1 MTTSTDTTT
10 SAEQAADLAALQA
23 AASEPGPTSGGIA
36 QAEAPAPGP
45 DLAQEIAGLVSV
57 AVATLGPMFPS
68 LKATYTP
75 EITQAA
81 AQAVAA
87 VCVKHGWAQNGLMG
101 QWGEEIACLAI
112 CGPLAW
118 QTAQGIRA
126 DLEARKPAKEP
137 AQKLAFP
144 DLSAPDPGTA
154 PAPSKTV
161 TFGTA

>member
-1 MTTSTDTTT
+1 MSDTTT

-23 AASEPGPTSGGIA
+23 AASEPGPTSTGI
-36 QAEAPAPGP
+36 QAEGPPPGP
-45 DLAQEIAGLVSV
+45 DLATEIAGLVSV

-118 QTAQGIRA
+118 QTAQGIKA

-137 AQKLAFP
+137 AQAIAGP
-144 DLSAPDPGTA
+144 DLSAPAPAPG

-161 TFGTA
+161 TFANA